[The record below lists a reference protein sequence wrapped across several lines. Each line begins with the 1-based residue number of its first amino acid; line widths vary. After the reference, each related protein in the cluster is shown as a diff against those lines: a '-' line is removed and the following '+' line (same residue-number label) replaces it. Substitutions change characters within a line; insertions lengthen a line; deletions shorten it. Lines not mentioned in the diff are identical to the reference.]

1 MKVAGSFFGWLGRG
15 FLKILKFLLFKLGLW
30 VPAAYSLLFVIVTA
44 VTRTSFSSVWG
55 VYVFGLCVTCVFAV
69 ALACLT
75 FIHRAD
81 KKKNAGEGRSAGY
94 VKEMSENSNNVQFV
108 EGAQGGVN
116 QQTGQPAQPVQNMQ
130 PQQNSGYVQPDPNAQ
145 VMQGQPYQQ
154 PYPQQNPAYGQP
166 QVYQGYGQYAPQP
179 AQPYGQQPYRSQQQP
194 APQPSYDRNQN
205 GFDRG
210 YNGGFGDGFNRGDAS
225 GNDFSRSF
233 DRSGGNDRTL
243 DGKTEFFSYNVDRE
257 PSRPEYTGG
266 DPGFLSYYPERDA
279 ETSRRS
285 DSFDDG
291 RNSGGD
297 FSRDRGFSDDRNFSR
312 DNGFSVYEDFSDRR
326 DRDFTPRDDFSG
338 NSARDFGRNDRGAS
352 DDVTVSFPRTAPEKT
367 AIFRTRMDPN
377 MLIYEYSDRLEF
389 YKVTASGPVRVSV
402 EYKNPGGNR

>member
-1 MKVAGSFFGWLGRG
+1 MKVAGSFFGWLGHG
-15 FLKILKFLLFKLGLW
+15 LLKILKFLLFRLGLW

-69 ALACLT
+69 ALACLS
-75 FIHRAD
+75 FMHRAD
-81 KKKNAGEGRSAGY
+81 KKKSAGEGRSAGY
-94 VKEMSENSNNVQFV
+94 VKEMTENSDRVQFV
-108 EGAQGGVN
+108 EGAQGGIN
-116 QQTGQPAQPVQNMQ
+116 PPTGQYVPNMPPQN
-130 PQQNSGYVQPDPNAQ
+130 PGYVQPDPNAPAA
-145 VMQGQPYQQ
+145 QGQPYRQ
-154 PYPQQNPAYGQP
+154 PYPQNPGYGQP
-166 QVYQGYGQYAPQP
+166 QGYPGYGQYAPQP
-179 AQPYGQQPYRSQQQP
+179 QSAPQPYGQQPYQPQQQY
-194 APQPSYDRNQN
+194 APQPTADRVQN
-205 GFDRG
+205 GFDRA
-210 YNGGFGDGFNRGDAS
+210 YNGGYGDDFNRGNAS

-233 DRSGGNDRTL
+233 DRSGGSDRTL

-279 ETSRRS
+279 ENSRRA

-291 RNSGGD
+291 RSADD
-297 FSRDRGFSDDRNFSR
+297 FSRRDRGFSDDRDFSR
-312 DNGFSVYEDFSDRR
+312 DDFPGS
-326 DRDFTPRDDFSG
+326 
-338 NSARDFGRNDRGAS
+338 SARDFGRNDRGNT
-352 DDVTVSFPRTAPEKT
+352 DDVTASFPRTAPEKP